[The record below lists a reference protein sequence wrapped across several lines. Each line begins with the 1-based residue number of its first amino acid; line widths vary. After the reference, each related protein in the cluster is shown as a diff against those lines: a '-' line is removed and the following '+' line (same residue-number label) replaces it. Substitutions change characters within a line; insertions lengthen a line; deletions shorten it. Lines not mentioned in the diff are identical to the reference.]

1 MELAERA
8 ALEVRVRGTQLRSLV
23 GVQSRVMQGPE

>member
-1 MELAERA
+1 MEFAERA
-8 ALEVRVRGTQLRSLV
+8 AIEVSVRGTQLRSVV